1 MIKAP
6 LSKILEGQ
14 PSLLE
19 WIDERAKKGYLESE
33 EQYALPDFESKTIA
47 WDGKLD
53 EISMLPGL
61 IDGVINRGNDST
73 VAQTLINYIKSIE
86 EYQDNNES
94 LELYL
99 GGLYGLLMENSTISY
114 VDEFLRL
121 LVDGQ
126 EEIRLDLLHKVAWLF
141 ATSGIHREPVKWGL
155 FVV

>member
-1 MIKAP
+1 MK
-6 LSKILEGQ
+6 
-14 PSLLE
+14 
-19 WIDERAKKGYLESE
+19 WIDERAKKGYLDSE

-99 GGLYGLLMENSTISY
+99 GGLYGLLMKVTISY

-126 EEIRLDLLHKVAWLF
+126 RRNSFRSF
-141 ATSGIHREPVKWGL
+141 A
-155 FVV
+155 